1 MQRKLRPISGAES
14 ATAIRAVWHVP
25 GSKGS
30 EQGSILILGGQSAD
44 QPDMLHLVPLKP
56 CDDKEACFRLSLA
69 LP

>member
-1 MQRKLRPISGAES
+1 MQREVRPNTGGES

-30 EQGSILILGGQSAD
+30 EAGSILVLGGQSAD

-56 CDDKEACFRLSLA
+56 CDDKEACFSYP
-69 LP
+69 LPGI